1 MSLVNLICFS
11 LAIQLTDCFTSYARI
26 PGLKHY
32 PSHADLSVQSKVLK
46 TKRAPP
52 QKFCMSGDIDW
63 RTFRAKLVSQ
73 ENKGSGIEGS
83 PEVGSSMKGD
93 EWVYDA
99 GKFVE
104 TGCVILGGSQ
114 MEYGFGLRQQYF
126 HKSVMLVLSQDERFT
141 KGIIVNRPTS
151 KDLDG
156 WRLWLVACLLQITTI
171 ISR

>member
-1 MSLVNLICFS
+1 MFWRQVLLS
-11 LAIQLTDCFTSYARI
+11 LAIQC
-26 PGLKHY
+26 
-32 PSHADLSVQSKVLK
+32 ADSFSSNLQLIG
-46 TKRAPP
+46 KRALGLH
-52 QKFCMSGDIDW
+52 KFSKLNGRKTPLKFLMSEELDW

-73 ENKGSGIEGS
+73 ENKAGSI
-83 PEVGSSMKGD
+83 VGSENNASIKGD

-126 HKSVMLVLSQDERFT
+126 HKSVMLVLSQDEKFT

-151 KDLDG
+151 KSLDG
-156 WRLWLVACLLQITTI
+156 WRIWCVSCSYSVSLSPRSTYLQF
-171 ISR
+171 